1 MPLCFTYKYY
11 SYWNIFEYKDSLSS
25 EGSLDE
31 VERLFCVGRLRV
43 KIAEQI
49 FGHARP
55 LEEIDSPLV
64 SARTD
69 THLLWPLPNLLNFGR
84 LLLKFSIVL
93 PQQRLGRLM
102 EPIQP
107 LLVLIPQRP
116 NGNML
121 LHPILQTQLLK
132 ITMPANRYKFIVL
145 ELVFKYIFSYFYTSF
160 DRYICTVKNIG
171 F

>member
-1 MPLCFTYKYY
+1 MSGNHCDLINNFLFIIYARQYLSFAFVLYKYY
-11 SYWNIFEYKDSLSS
+11 SYWNNIEYKDSLSS

-69 THLLWPLPNLLNFGR
+69 THFIWSLPNLLDFGR
-84 LLLKFSIVL
+84 LLLKFSIIF
-93 PQQRLGRLM
+93 PQ
-102 EPIQP
+102 
-107 LLVLIPQRP
+107 
-116 NGNML
+116 
-121 LHPILQTQLLK
+121 
-132 ITMPANRYKFIVL
+132 
-145 ELVFKYIFSYFYTSF
+145 
-160 DRYICTVKNIG
+160 
-171 F
+171 